1 MIVLLFLIPLSIL
14 LATGFLAAFIWAI
27 RSGQFEDT
35 HTPSM
40 RVLLDDTVSPTAP
53 ISSSSPPLGEEGRG
67 EEADCSRSA
76 AAAPTFTKT
85 IQ

>member
-35 HTPSM
+35 HTPSL
-40 RVLLDDTVSPTAP
+40 RVLMDDPAP
-53 ISSSSPPLGEEGRG
+53 PP
-67 EEADCSRSA
+67 ADRTQDTPSA
-76 AAAPTFTKT
+76 LRPNEHS
-85 IQ
+85 